1 MMLRAFKT
9 EIDPTKEQIQVIHR
23 TLGVCRYIYN
33 FYIAHNKEVYEKEK
47 RFVSGMEF
55 SKWLNNEFLPD
66 HPEYHWIREVGSK
79 PVKQAI
85 MNGEKAFRKFFKGE
99 SDFPCFKKKN
109 RSDVKA
115 YFPKNHLT
123 DWTVE
128 RHRIKIPTLGFVRLK
143 EKGYIPTKAKVRSGT
158 VSRKAGRYYVSVLVE
173 MEEPHKPT
181 KPINEGVGIDLG
193 IKDFATVSS
202 MEKPFPN
209 INKTKEVIDL
219 EKRLKREQRKLS
231 RKYES
236 LKSRNKKE
244 KGEATRQNIQKQV
257 KKVQKLYQKL
267 SNIRENHLNQ
277 VVHAVV
283 KQEPGFITI
292 EDLNVR
298 GMMKNK
304 HLARAVSQQGFYT
317 FRRKLTHKCQAHGI
331 ELRIAGRFYPS
342 SKTCSRCGSL
352 KKDLRLSER
361 TYACQSCGMTLDR
374 DRNASINL
382 RMRESIKWP
391 QSRRSESVPMASRE
405 STPLEC
411 HSKCQ

>member
-1 MMLRAFKT
+1 MLRAFKT
-9 EIDPTKEQIQVIHR
+9 EIDPTKEQVQVIHR

-55 SKWLNNEFLPD
+55 SKWLNNEFLQS
-66 HPEYHWIREVGSK
+66 HPEYCWIREAGSK

-115 YFPKNHLT
+115 YFPKNNPA

-143 EKGYIPTKAKVRSGT
+143 EKGYIKANANVKSGT
-158 VSRKAGRYYVSVLVE
+158 VSKKAGRYYVSVLVE
-173 MEEPHKPT
+173 TKEQKLMT
-181 KPINEGVGIDLG
+181 KPVNEGIGIDLG
-193 IKDFATVSS
+193 IKDFATVSNI
-202 MEKPFPN
+202 EKPFPN
-209 INKTKEVIDL
+209 INNTKAVMDL
-219 EKRLKREQRKLS
+219 EKRLKREQRRLS

-236 LKSRNKKE
+236 LKSRNKEE

-257 KKVQKLYQKL
+257 IKVQKIHQKL
-267 SNIRENHLNQ
+267 SNIRKNHLNQ
-277 VVHAVV
+277 VVNAVV
-283 KQEPGFITI
+283 KQKPGFITI

-304 HLARAVSQQGFYT
+304 HLARAVSQQNFYT
-317 FRRKLTHKCQAHGI
+317 FRVKLTQKCQVHGI

-342 SKTCSRCGSL
+342 SKTCSGCGSI
-352 KKDLRLSER
+352 KKDLKLSER
-361 TYACQSCGMTLDR
+361 TYGCESCGMTLDR

-382 RMRESIKWP
+382 AHARIYK
-391 QSRRSESVPMASRE
+391 VAAIAAF
-405 STPLEC
+405 
-411 HSKCQ
+411 